1 MRGNPNTMDNKGK
14 LYLISAP
21 SGAGKTTLIQIV
33 LEHFKGL
40 SYSIS
45 HTTRPP
51 RKDEQEG
58 LDYYFV
64 SKKEFKEKIK
74 QGDLLEWAEVH
85 ENYYGTS
92 KDFVTKNL
100 DQGKSLLLDIDVQG
114 ARQIMKSALNMVTI
128 FIMPP
133 SIEVLSHRLKKR
145 GTDSQEIIETRLKNA
160 TTEIAQKNL
169 YQYVVINDDLEQ
181 AKEELFKIFKD
192 EMN

>member
-1 MRGNPNTMDNKGK
+1 MNDKGK
-14 LYLISAP
+14 LYLVSAP

-33 LEHFKGL
+33 LERFKGL

-51 RKDEQEG
+51 RKNEQEG

-64 SKKEFKEKIK
+64 TRKEFEEKIN
-74 QGDLLEWAEVH
+74 QDSLLEWAKVH

-92 KDFVTKNL
+92 KDFVTRNL
-100 DQGKSLLLDIDVQG
+100 DKGKSLLLDIDVQG
-114 ARQIMKSALNMVTI
+114 ARQIMKKALNIVTI

-133 SIEVLSHRLKKR
+133 SIEVLSQRLENR
-145 GTDSQEIIETRLKNA
+145 GTDSKKVIETRLKNA
-160 TTEIAQKNL
+160 KVEIAQKDL

-181 AKEELFKIFKD
+181 AQEELCNIFKG
-192 EMN
+192 EMS